1 MKPKLVIALD
11 TDIKKAKKIVNI
23 AKNFGFEF
31 FKIGHLLF
39 DTTPE
44 IIDYIT
50 SQNLK
55 VILDLK
61 FHDIPSVISKTIS
74 KLLEKYKI
82 FAFTVHTLG
91 GEKFLKEVKKATTG
105 FSEKPII
112 FAVTILT
119 SLEDKDLKRL
129 GFKNNVK
136 SNVINLAKLVKSC
149 GVDGVVC
156 SPKEVKFIKQIC
168 GKNFLTLVPGIS
180 LSNLNKTSD
189 QQRTSSIKEIVSS
202 GADFIVVGRSIYESE
217 NIEYTLQYLYNLTKE

>member
-61 FHDIPSVISKTIS
+61 FHDIPSVISKAIS
-74 KLLEKYKI
+74 KLLENIK
-82 FAFTVHTLG
+82 
-91 GEKFLKEVKKATTG
+91 
-105 FSEKPII
+105 
-112 FAVTILT
+112 
-119 SLEDKDLKRL
+119 SLHSLYIPWAE
-129 GFKNNVK
+129 
-136 SNVINLAKLVKSC
+136 
-149 GVDGVVC
+149 
-156 SPKEVKFIKQIC
+156 
-168 GKNFLTLVPGIS
+168 KNF
-180 LSNLNKTSD
+180 
-189 QQRTSSIKEIVSS
+189 
-202 GADFIVVGRSIYESE
+202 
-217 NIEYTLQYLYNLTKE
+217 